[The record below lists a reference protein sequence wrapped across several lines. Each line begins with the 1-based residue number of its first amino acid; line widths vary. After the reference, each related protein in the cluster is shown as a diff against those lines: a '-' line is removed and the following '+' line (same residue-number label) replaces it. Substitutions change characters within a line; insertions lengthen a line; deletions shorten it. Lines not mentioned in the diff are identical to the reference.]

1 MEALMMPHR
10 LLYRPKETPA
20 GNEWPFRICGDF
32 IEWFNLKHMDWIQ
45 PEGVPDDAGYI
56 MMNWKLPDGKRR
68 FLRLHNVV
76 WETHNGPVPI
86 GLEIDHMDMNKANN
100 LITNL
105 RLVTHAQNIRLAR
118 EQLGNWSAE
127 ALTKIKPHQ
136 LELLLALPPSWRCLR
151 YLAVRWG
158 MNKYTLGNLRAKA
171 KKGANPRYL
180 AGL

>member
-1 MEALMMPHR
+1 MMPHR

-118 EQLGNWSAE
+118 EQLGNWAPRK
-127 ALTKIKPHQ
+127 LQPHQ
-136 LELLLALPPSWRCLR
+136 VELLLAISSAYTQRGWLQA
-151 YLAVRWG
+151 LATRWG
-158 MNKYTLGNLRAKA
+158 VSKYSLGNLRAKA
-171 KKGANPRYL
+171 KKESDSRYL